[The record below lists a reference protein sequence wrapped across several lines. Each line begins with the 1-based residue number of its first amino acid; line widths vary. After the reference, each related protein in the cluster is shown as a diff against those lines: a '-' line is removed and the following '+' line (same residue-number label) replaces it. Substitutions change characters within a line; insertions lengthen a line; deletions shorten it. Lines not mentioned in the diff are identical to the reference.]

1 MSNIAGQRLVLE
13 LRIINARSEE
23 LTSGRMGQMI
33 DREMAKFT
41 SIIAIGRTEDEVDVE
56 LKDMVGESSKKA
68 TDSMTE
74 TPPPQNPAGPV
85 IK

>member
-56 LKDMVGESSKKA
+56 LKDMVGES

>member
-1 MSNIAGQRLVLE
+1 VSNIAGQRLVLE

-56 LKDMVGESSKKA
+56 LKDMVGESS
-68 TDSMTE
+68 
-74 TPPPQNPAGPV
+74 
-85 IK
+85 